1 MIEIGMMRPLP
12 LAAICTSP
20 TARGPLFLT
29 LVREVCAGAPKK
41 AMIQTAMMT
50 GHRSLLYKKE
60 VCLKMRSPES
70 GELPMQ
76 VNDKAPQFNLPDQ
89 NGQEI
94 SLKDFHDKTVVLFFF
109 PKADTPG

>member
-1 MIEIGMMRPLP
+1 
-12 LAAICTSP
+12 
-20 TARGPLFLT
+20 
-29 LVREVCAGAPKK
+29 
-41 AMIQTAMMT
+41 
-50 GHRSLLYKKE
+50 
-60 VCLKMRSPES
+60 
-70 GELPMQ
+70 MQ